1 MRASLGRFWAGSI
14 VKVLIDSTSLRRE
27 RDGRLRKI
35 IPMIRSDV
43 GAGDGNRTRV
53 LSLGS

>member
-1 MRASLGRFWAGSI
+1 VAMSATLLKTAKPSPRNEDWI
-14 VKVLIDSTSLRRE
+14 
-27 RDGRLRKI
+27 
-35 IPMIRSDV
+35 

>member
-1 MRASLGRFWAGSI
+1 MVTKTAVGVREAQALRAGGFSCA
-14 VKVLIDSTSLRRE
+14 RR
-27 RDGRLRKI
+27 
-35 IPMIRSDV
+35 S